1 VLFACTLVTV
11 FGTFL
16 LLQTGSWTDSG
27 AILIRPG
34 AVLASV
40 QFTVATVSIL
50 GAHELGHWVLARRH
64 GVSASLP
71 YFIPLPLLGFGTLGA
86 VIRVRDR
93 IPTRNALVD
102 IGAAGP
108 LAGFLVALPFL
119 AWGYAH
125 SQFVPTPPTG
135 GMWLGPMSLWS
146 VAQHGLPRLEP
157 TIYADNLLLRAI
169 ERLFLGP
176 RPAGMDVAAHPFVT
190 AGWLG
195 TLITMLNLFP
205 VGQLDAGHLSYA
217 LLGERARTVGRLTLA
232 GLAVL
237 TLTVSF
243 TWSAWLLV
251 VALVVGV
258 RHPPVTRPEEPLGP
272 ARGWVCAATLVVA
285 VLCFLPAPFV
295 AVL

>member
-1 VLFACTLVTV
+1 VLFASTLVTV
-11 FGTFL
+11 FGTYL
-16 LLQTGSWTDSG
+16 LAFSGAWKDSG
-27 AILIRPG
+27 ALQIHRGEVLESLQF
-34 AVLASV
+34 AVAAL
-40 QFTVATVSIL
+40 TIL
-50 GAHELGHWVLARRH
+50 GAHELGHYVLARRH

-108 LAGFLVALPFL
+108 LAGFVMALPFL

-125 SQFVPTPPTG
+125 TRFVAIQPTG
-135 GMWLGPMSLWS
+135 HVLFGPMSLWS
-146 VAQHGLPRLEP
+146 VLHHGMPQLDLF
-157 TIYADNLLLRAI
+157 ADNLLLKAF

-176 RPAGMDVAAHPFVT
+176 CPPGMGVDKHHPFIT

-217 LLGERARTVGRLTLA
+217 VLGKRARVLG
-232 GLAVL
+232 GLALVGL
-237 TLTVSF
+237 GVMTVVASF
-243 TWSAWLLV
+243 TWAFWLLV
-251 VALVVGV
+251 VFLVVGV
-258 RHPPVTRPEEPLGP
+258 WHPRVTRPEEPLSA
-272 ARGWVCAATLVVA
+272 ARGWVCAATVVVA

-295 AVL
+295 TLQ